1 MVKQCH
7 LHHPPVITIFIGGIN
22 HSQMGGWWHCFTP
35 IIIDY
40 RWFVLIHYHSLSM
53 LSWRC
58 CCWPLVRQKT
68 DFGRQDPDDVR
79 VEVSEE
85 QEHLCLGRWCQKAPG
100 VSMEYWM
107 NFMILDEA
115 IGFMSKYWMIFTLIY
130 VSSLFFAYFGGNAPL
145 CLPGVQKHTQTII
158 SMSSWSTR
166 SSTSYLENSCNH
178 TASSPSF
185 QWRKTTWGHYNPSRI
200 WLSWYTLW

>member
-1 MVKQCH
+1 MT
-7 LHHPPVITIFIGGIN
+7 LFYP
-22 HSQMGGWWHCFTP
+22 
-35 IIIDY
+35 
-40 RWFVLIHYHSLSM
+40 HYHWLSLISIDSLSFIIHVIM
-53 LSWRC
+53 TLLLLT
-58 CCWPLVRQKT
+58 PNGKKK